1 MITELLFRGNK
12 QATLLDRDW
21 WDDIIPKSTSGQ
33 TVTTNTAMGLAAYL
47 RAITFIADTFAS
59 LPLDVKRRLPNG
71 DKEDAS
77 DDYRYTMLH
86 NKPNPE
92 ITSFVWRQTGIGHF
106 YNCGNSYTQIV
117 KNNAGDPAQLWI
129 LPADK
134 TFPKRENDG
143 RLTYHVKNEHGG
155 ESVLDYE
162 DVIHVPAF
170 SLDGITGM
178 GIIQFARDVIGQ
190 ALAQQEHGAL
200 FFANGAVPS
209 GVVTSQA
216 GPDAKNAREKS
227 AESWKKNF
235 GGKKKHS
242 VAFLHPGQQY
252 QSISIPNDSAQFIES
267 QQFSVKQIA
276 NLFGLPSA
284 YLNDAEGATH
294 SNVEQKAIDLVRF
307 LFNSLTRRWEQ
318 ELNSKLFAST
328 DLFCEFNLNGLLRG
342 DIAARSTYYH
352 NMVLDGILTK
362 NEIRRLENFNAV
374 EGGDEVYTP
383 QNMVNRGGE
392 EATITPIAVE
402 AEAEVTPEQVEQAEL
417 VDYQA
422 IYKPLL
428 FDAAQ
433 RITQKEVKQISNI
446 VKKHEGEEL
455 ESNLLDYYGNSKGLH
470 SYILQVI
477 TPLAESCTTLD
488 VEQYASTWISSS
500 KGQLLAVIKKEGDL
514 LEVLDEWETS
524 RPEKQANIEILKFT
538 EGGEK

>member
-1 MITELLFRGNK
+1 
-12 QATLLDRDW
+12 
-21 WDDIIPKSTSGQ
+21 
-33 TVTTNTAMGLAAYL
+33 MGLAAYL

-77 DDYRYTMLH
+77 DDYRYAMLH

-170 SLDGITGM
+170 SLDGITGIP
-178 GIIQFARDVIGQ
+178 IIQFARDVIGQ

-200 FFANGAVPS
+200 FFSNGAVPS

-318 ELNSKLFAST
+318 ELNSKLFAGT

-342 DIAARSTYYH
+342 DIAARSSYYH

-374 EGGDEVYTP
+374 PDGDKTYTP

-392 EATITPIAVE
+392 EA
-402 AEAEVTPEQVEQAEL
+402 EVAPEQVEQEL
-417 VDYQA
+417 PEQQVDYQA
-422 IYKPLL
+422 IYKPILI
-428 FDAAQ
+428 DAAT
-433 RITQKEVKQISNI
+433 RITKKEVKQVTNI
-446 VKKHEGEEL
+446 VKKHEGEGL
-455 ESNLLDYYGNSKGLH
+455 ESNILEYYSNSKGLH
-470 SYILQVI
+470 SYIQQVI
-477 TPLAESCTTLD
+477 TPLAESCTSLG

-514 LEVLDEWETS
+514 LEVLNEWETS
-524 RPEKQANIEILKFT
+524 RPEEQANIELLKFT
-538 EGGEK
+538 EGRENNETH